1 MPPGSNTIERRSLRS
16 RQPDL
21 ATRHYMLSVTRKHQP
36 RAIVLADLKGRM
48 IAGVE
53 GRPFMETGFLA
64 TRADAG
70 RGDALAKAALDDL
83 LVQAR
88 AEAAA
93 QDAADFGES
102 PKGPGLLD
110 RVRAWWRTRH
120 RDSTD
125 ARTAR
130 RANELHVPGGEFL
143 LVVEGD
149 AEVADAAFD
158 EARAGLE
165 RILRAA

>member
-1 MPPGSNTIERRSLRS
+1 MERRSLRS
-16 RQPDL
+16 RTPEL
-21 ATRHYMLSVTRKHQP
+21 ATRHYMLSLTRKHQP

-64 TRADAG
+64 TRADTR
-70 RGDALAKAALDDL
+70 RGDALAQAALDDML
-83 LVQAR
+83 AQAR

-93 QDAADFGES
+93 QDAADFGGAS
-102 PKGPGLLD
+102 QGPTALERL
-110 RVRAWWRTRH
+110 RIWW
-120 RDSTD
+120 
-125 ARTAR
+125 AAR
-130 RANELHVPGGEFL
+130 RRADREQTIRKAKELRVPGGEYL

-149 AEVADAAFD
+149 ATVADAAIA
-158 EARAGLE
+158 EATAGLE

>member
-1 MPPGSNTIERRSLRS
+1 MERRSLRS

-21 ATRHYMLSVTRKHQP
+21 ATRHYMLSLTRRHQP

-64 TRADAG
+64 TRADTR
-70 RGDALAKAALDDL
+70 RGDALAQAALTDMMDE
-83 LVQAR
+83 AR
-88 AEAAA
+88 AAAAA
-93 QDAADFGES
+93 QDAEDFGEAE
-102 PKGPGLLD
+102 PGPTALERL
-110 RVRAWWRTRH
+110 RSWWATR
-120 RDSTD
+120 RGAEADETTLK
-125 ARTAR
+125 AR
-130 RANELHVPGGEFL
+130 ELRVPGAEYL

-149 AEVADAAFD
+149 AQVADATIE
-158 EARAGLE
+158 EATAGLE